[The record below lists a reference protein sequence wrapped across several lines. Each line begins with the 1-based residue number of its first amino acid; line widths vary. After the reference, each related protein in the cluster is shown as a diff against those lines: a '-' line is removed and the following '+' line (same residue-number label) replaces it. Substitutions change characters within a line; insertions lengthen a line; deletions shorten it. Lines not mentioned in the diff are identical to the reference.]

1 MKLNVENA
9 TKQIEK
15 WGQMDL
21 IDGDDELSS
30 RLLIGDLGAN
40 RSFYHKL
47 CSNKLYNKV
56 AQKDK
61 ERKQTRVDVK

>member
-1 MKLNVENA
+1 MKLNVENV

-47 CSNKLYNKV
+47 CSTKLYNKFV
-56 AQKDK
+56 KKDK
-61 ERKQTRVDVK
+61 ERKQTGVDVK

>member
-47 CSNKLYNKV
+47 CSTKLYNKFV
-56 AQKDK
+56 KKDK
-61 ERKQTRVDVK
+61 ERKQTGVDVK

>member
-1 MKLNVENA
+1 MKLNVENVA
-9 TKQIEK
+9 KPTENWRQL
-15 WGQMDL
+15 DL
-21 IDGDDELSS
+21 IDGDDELTS

>member
-1 MKLNVENA
+1 MKLNVENV

-30 RLLIGDLGAN
+30 RLPIGDLGAN